1 MGPENNGGIGVKERI
16 SYIYSSLV
24 SCAGRLPKQVL
35 SGTGPDVRQL
45 KRLIQHCIDMIT
57 DDEPVLLGMV
67 LNKNLYEYE
76 YRHIVNV
83 CILSI
88 SLGHKIGL
96 TKKEL
101 VELGLAAFLYDVGK
115 FLLPEDVL
123 NRDGVYNRSD
133 RRIMEKHPVQGM
145 KVFFSNENIDK
156 LSRAAIV
163 SFEHH
168 LNYNLS
174 GYPQIRHISDQDF
187 YARIVAIAESYDALT
202 STRSYAEGTRSP
214 DYAVRTLLS
223 NAGSEFDPVLVKF
236 FVSMMGI
243 YPIGSMVVLDS
254 GEVGIVIEPHGVLLR
269 RPRVLVI
276 SEAVKP
282 FVADL
287 SKRDNGGRYLRTVK
301 RTLDPNEYKI
311 DYASY
316 FHRPSKDNQELKN
329 H

>member
-1 MGPENNGGIGVKERI
+1 MEPEKIDTNESIGVKERI
-16 SYIYSSLV
+16 SCLYGSLV
-24 SCAGRLPKQVL
+24 ACAGELPKQAS
-35 SGTGPDVRQL
+35 SGTGPDVKKL
-45 KRLIQHCIDMIT
+45 KRLIQHSVDMIT

-67 LNKNLYEYE
+67 LNKDLYEYQ

-96 TKKEL
+96 GKKEL
-101 VELGLAAFLYDVGK
+101 AELGVAAFLYDVGK
-115 FLLPEDVL
+115 FLLPEEVL
-123 NRDGVYNRSD
+123 KREGVYNRSD
-133 RRIMEKHPVQGM
+133 RRAMEKHPIEGI
-145 KVFFSNENIDK
+145 KTFFADDNIGN
-156 LSRAAIV
+156 LVRAAIV

-168 LNYNLS
+168 LNYDLS
-174 GYPQIRHISDQDF
+174 GYPNIRHIADQDF
-187 YARIVAIAESYDALT
+187 YARIVAISESYDALA
-202 STRSYAEGTRSP
+202 SARSYTEGTRSP
-214 DYAVRTLLS
+214 DYAVRTLLEK
-223 NAGSEFDPVLVKF
+223 AGTEFDPVLVKF

-276 SEAVKP
+276 SDAVKP

-287 SKRDNGGRYLRTVK
+287 SKRDDNGRYLRTVK

-316 FHRPSKDNQELKN
+316 FHTKSSR
-329 H
+329 